1 MLSEAERQF
10 LNDVINDNTKKYSS
24 SYKYV
29 LKHRILNK
37 RRTLTDDL
45 LLVNA
50 ALDKLQSLWHP
61 FLGLRPAWFWKVLPI
76 IHLERK
82 LMEEAGR
89 IIIFSTSF
97 TNTNIE
103 NVSPWLSAL
112 LRKISCYLHNVINT
126 ISNLIYLFMTFLL
139 YSLAA
144 DIESYR
150 TR

>member
-50 ALDKLQSLWHP
+50 ALDKLQS
-61 FLGLRPAWFWKVLPI
+61 F
-76 IHLERK
+76 
-82 LMEEAGR
+82 
-89 IIIFSTSF
+89 
-97 TNTNIE
+97 
-103 NVSPWLSAL
+103 
-112 LRKISCYLHNVINT
+112 
-126 ISNLIYLFMTFLL
+126 
-139 YSLAA
+139 
-144 DIESYR
+144 
-150 TR
+150 